1 MIVRAAY
8 PNNFPGPFNYKSEEE
23 IEKGFKVAEEDA
35 ARDEDSE
42 SKFCV

>member
-23 IEKGFKVAEEDA
+23 IEKGFKVAKGDA
-35 ARDEDSE
+35 AGNEGSE